1 MVFLYWIA
9 LIVIALFGEI
19 GTLVDSVNG
28 LFGSSLPGVVWFFIG
43 WIVFAIL
50 RSLVRKVNQV

>member
-28 LFGSSLPGVVWFFIG
+28 LFHSNLPGIIWFFIG
-43 WIVFAIL
+43 WLVFGIL
-50 RSLVRKVNQV
+50 GSLVRRVNQT